1 MADRDSVKKGDMIG
15 ENIGAVGV
23 EEPLLAVTSSRLGD
37 RVGVAKIYEAESGMH
52 REALVRSSSM
62 SEADCVRE
70 ID

>member
-1 MADRDSVKKGDMIG
+1 MKGDMIG
-15 ENIGAVGV
+15 ENMGAVGV
-23 EEPLLAVTSSRLGD
+23 EEPLLMVVTSSRLGD

-62 SEADCVRE
+62 SDADCVRE